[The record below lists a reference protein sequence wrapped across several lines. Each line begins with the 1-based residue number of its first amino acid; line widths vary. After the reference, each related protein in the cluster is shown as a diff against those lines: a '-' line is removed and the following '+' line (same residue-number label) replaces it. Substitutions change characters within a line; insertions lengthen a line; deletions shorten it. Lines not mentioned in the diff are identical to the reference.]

1 MFTFKTKASDFD
13 TQAEFKGLQK
23 ALFPSYT
30 GDILYSLDVKD
41 YDFTIEWG
49 IEIETRESHVRGIN
63 IFVTAI
69 HWLEIDAELDR
80 SELTINNIRI
90 AELAEAK
97 TDEANFYQ
105 LQYNNKSI
113 VDGKHGWE
121 IEAEKEGFNKYL
133 SIYPTGISFDFDA
146 KKIVVTFGE

>member
-13 TQAEFKGLQK
+13 TQAEFSGLEK

-30 GDILYSLDVKD
+30 GGKLHSLDVKD

-49 IEIETRESHVRGIN
+49 IEIETRESHIRGIN

-80 SELTINNIRI
+80 GELIIDNIRI
-90 AELAEAK
+90 DELAEAK

-113 VDGKHGWE
+113 VDGKHGWTL
-121 IEAEKEGFNKYL
+121 EAEKEDFNKYL
-133 SIYPTGISFDFDA
+133 SIYPTAISFDFA
-146 KKIVVTFGE
+146 NKKVTVTFGE